1 LSATF
6 RVGCTRMNLSHVE
19 FLVEEA
25 LVNLRRNGLMTL
37 AAIGTV
43 ALALAVFGGF
53 GLILWRLEKLANSLP
68 PKFAIDVFLKDNVS
82 RHRTGNFQ
90 TQRTG
95 VARVPEGT
103 AAGDYRR
110 TAV

>member
-1 LSATF
+1 
-6 RVGCTRMNLSHVE
+6 MNLSHIE

-53 GLILWRLEKLANSLP
+53 GLILSRLGKVGDRMPPNLA
-68 PKFAIDVFLKDNVS
+68 IV
-82 RHRTGNFQ
+82 
-90 TQRTG
+90 G
-95 VARVPEGT
+95 VP
-103 AAGDYRR
+103 
-110 TAV
+110 